1 MEMNEAVNELWW
13 DEWYLCVLSNEQLK
27 EQYEQ
32 CVEWN
37 ELVSEMTFDEWFDG
51 ELNIINLG
59 EAIEK
64 LVSKMLTIL
73 DSVDQENLRKSND
86 ATHNLMIII
95 EQLHCDYNI
104 PIYQIQTWIDEAV
117 KAESVYIARQKNRIV
132 EGTR

>member
-1 MEMNEAVNELWW
+1 MKMNEAVNELWW

-27 EQYEQ
+27 EEYEQ
-32 CVEWN
+32 CAEWN

-73 DSVDQENLRKSND
+73 DSVDQENLRKSNN
-86 ATHNLMIII
+86 AINNLMILI
-95 EQLHCDYNI
+95 EQLNCEYNI
-104 PIYQIQTWIDEAV
+104 PMNQIQAWIDEAV
-117 KAESVYIARQKNRIV
+117 KAESVYITEK
-132 EGTR
+132 